1 MIFLSFERHSCPIYI
16 PLVWK
21 LLELSRLFYK
31 ILEKN
36 DRTLLATQYDQS
48 RETDEINILLVSHHL
63 IVKTN
68 QIDLD
73 EKIESSEMVH
83 HSRIRS
89 RLSEERRLSDSIEK
103 FEKYSPRIGVHASH
117 QNEV

>member
-1 MIFLSFERHSCPIYI
+1 VEI
-16 PLVWK
+16 PN
-21 LLELSRLFYK
+21 S
-31 ILEKN
+31 
-36 DRTLLATQYDQS
+36 QYSIDFQS
-48 RETDEINILLVSHHL
+48 KQTDETNVLPVIHHL

-68 QIDLD
+68 QLDHD

-89 RLSEERRLSDSIEK
+89 RLSAERRLSNSIEQH
-103 FEKYSPRIGVHASH
+103 ERYSPRINVHTSH